1 MATVNFLS
9 ARSQSRSRLGNAI
22 NYVSQDTKTMDIS
35 GQKLLS
41 GQNCSPSFAEK
52 EFIATRS
59 MHRKNSPV
67 WFYHYT
73 QSFHPE
79 ENITGPQ
86 AHKVAKEFAEKAW
99 PGSEVLIATHVDAQH
114 IHSHF
119 IVNSVCVES
128 GKMLRQGPDTL
139 KKLRNLSDEICM
151 RRGLSVLKPEH
162 KSSKTIGT
170 KEYRSAAKGQSWKFE
185 LINTIDLCMKI
196 SISKEDFIRNMEK
209 RGYRVRWETSRKNIT
224 YTHPGGMKARDEK
237 LHDDRY
243 LKEVMEHEFS
253 IRRKIIYAGAEKLE
267 QDATGTGSPRSSPAH
282 DTASRNT
289 VQAPGFAETSGAYAG
304 KHCQPKQYSAGLS
317 GEHREQ
323 QLLPAYQGA
332 DVRTSVPNRR
342 AFDPAEEAGR
352 NGPTGW
358 EEERASL
365 FETEA
370 QTAQTVSAGAG
381 WPNSSHDS
389 YVTGSLAHDILKL
402 GRSLE
407 QSGNPVPL
415 SPAPPRMDKKTW
427 KKLKLKRLSVG
438 HKMDDHEEK
447 ERWEQHM

>member
-9 ARSQSRSRLGNAI
+9 AKSQSRSRLGNAI
-22 NYVSQDTKTMDIS
+22 NYVSQDAKTIDIS

-41 GQNCSPSFAEK
+41 GQNCSPAFAEK

-73 QSFHPE
+73 QSFHPD
-79 ENITGPQ
+79 ENITGPK
-86 AHKVAKEFAEKAW
+86 AHEVAKEFAEIAW

-119 IVNSVCVES
+119 IVNAVCVES

-139 KKLRNLSDEICM
+139 KKLRNLSDELCM
-151 RRGLSVLKPEH
+151 RHSLSVLKAEH

-209 RGYRVRWETSRKNIT
+209 HGYRVRWESSRKNIT
-224 YTHPGGMKARDEK
+224 YTHPSGMKARDEK

-253 IRRKIIYAGAEKLE
+253 IRRKIIYAGAEKLK
-267 QDATGTGSPRSSPAH
+267 QDATSTGNARSSPAYGS
-282 DTASRNT
+282 ASRDT
-289 VQAPGFAETSGAYAG
+289 VQAPGFTETSGAQAG
-304 KHCQPKQYSAGLS
+304 EHSQSEQFSAGLS
-317 GEHREQ
+317 GEYREQ
-323 QLLPAYQGA
+323 HRSPAYHGA
-332 DVRTSVPNRR
+332 DVRASVPDSR
-342 AFDPAEEAGR
+342 AFYTAEEAGG

-365 FETEA
+365 LEAAA
-370 QTAQTVSAGAG
+370 QTTQTVSAGVG
-381 WPNSSHDS
+381 WPDNSHDT
-389 YVTGSLAHDILKL
+389 YGTGSLARDILKL

-407 QSGNPVPL
+407 QSGSTVPL
-415 SPAPPRMDKKTW
+415 RPAPPRMDKKTR
-427 KKLKLKRLSVG
+427 KKLRLKRLSVG
-438 HKMDDHEEK
+438 HKIDDHEEK